1 VRAADSP
8 EGTRAL
14 HVGVDDDG
22 RRPAPAA
29 QPAQTRAADLGRHLA
44 DDHGRAWFL
53 LPPLLVRFPLPIVT
67 LLITAIV
74 VPLMGYVVMP
84 LLTSCCREWLRR

>member
-1 VRAADSP
+1 MTDDVPHLPPNRHKLVLL
-8 EGTRAL
+8 TW
-14 HVGVDDDG
+14 VGIWPTITAV
-22 RRPAPAA
+22 
-29 QPAQTRAADLGRHLA
+29 L
-44 DDHGRAWFL
+44 WFL